1 MRYNLY
7 YNVIKYKSRGE
18 HIPMSKKTKQDMN
31 IFQRMYKS
39 VYDFKSYIKFSK
51 LSIGKGMV
59 YLLILSIVLGA
70 VMAGKQA
77 IATSGFTKEF
87 KSTFDNNIK
96 EMNLSDNTLTVNNN
110 SYEEI
115 KTKQFILMLDTG
127 NEKTVEDLRQYQTGL
142 LLQKDSFY
150 LKPYGQDA
158 QHIKY
163 DTLPIKEL
171 DKQGVMEMAQQY
183 GTVLLYGPFISYPIT
198 LFFRAILYSLIIG
211 ALGLV
216 IGKAFVKVDT
226 KFAESYNLAMYT
238 ITPIYLLTLVLF
250 IFGWYS
256 GIIIDVAIGCL
267 YMYNA
272 YKQIAITK

>member
-7 YNVIKYKSRGE
+7 YNVTKYKSRGE
-18 HIPMSKKTKQDMN
+18 DMN

-39 VYDFKSYIKFSK
+39 VYDFKSYVKFSK

-59 YLLILSIVLGA
+59 YLLILSIILGA
-70 VMAGKQA
+70 AMAGKQA

-87 KSTFDNNIK
+87 KSTFNDNIK

-115 KTKQFILMLDTG
+115 KTEKFILMLDTG
-127 NEKTVEDLRQYQTGL
+127 NEKTADDLRQYQTGL

-150 LKPYGQDA
+150 LKPYGQDV

-171 DKQGVMEMAQQY
+171 DKQGVMEMSEQY

-211 ALGLV
+211 GLGL
-216 IGKAFVKVDT
+216 IIAKAFVKVDT

-272 YKQIAITK
+272 YNQIAITK